1 MLPILII
8 FLVCDLNIP
17 LKCILLLF
25 FLEFLPFLAQLA
37 EAFIELFLLFFE
49 FLLSLLQKVLSVH
62 IGNSQFLLLFQL

>member
-17 LKCILLLF
+17 LKRILLLL